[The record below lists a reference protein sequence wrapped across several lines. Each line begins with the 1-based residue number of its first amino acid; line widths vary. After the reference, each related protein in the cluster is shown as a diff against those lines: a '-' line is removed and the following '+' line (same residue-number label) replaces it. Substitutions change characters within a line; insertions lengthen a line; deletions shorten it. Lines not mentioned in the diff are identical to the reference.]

1 MRFSDPNTA
10 YWFWVILIGILA
22 GFLAGK
28 LMQGR
33 GFGLLVDLLLG
44 IVGSFVGSW
53 IFARLGI
60 ATTGGFIGQLLV
72 SLVGALLLLF
82 IVRLIRRV

>member
-28 LMQGR
+28 LIRGK
-33 GFGLLVDLLLG
+33 GFGLIVDLLLG

-53 IFARLGI
+53 VFGKLGI
-60 ATTGGFIGQLLV
+60 ATSGGFIGQLLV
-72 SLVGALLLLF
+72 SLVGALILLF
-82 IVRLIRRV
+82 LVRLVKSA

>member
-1 MRFSDPNTA
+1 MRFSDQNIA

-28 LMQGR
+28 LMRGK
-33 GFGLLVDLLLG
+33 GFGVLVDLLLG

-53 IFARLGI
+53 IFGKLGI
-60 ATTGGFIGQLLV
+60 ERPAVL
-72 SLVGALLLLF
+72 SDSCWCRWSA
-82 IVRLIRRV
+82 R

>member
-28 LMQGR
+28 LMRGK

-53 IFARLGI
+53 VFVKLGI
-60 ATTGGFIGQLLV
+60 ATSGGFVGQLLV
-72 SLVGALLLLF
+72 SLVGALILLF
-82 IVRLIRRV
+82 LVRLVRSV

>member
-28 LMQGR
+28 LMRGK
-33 GFGLLVDLLLG
+33 GFGLIVDLLLG
-44 IVGSFVGSW
+44 IIGSFVGSW
-53 IFARLGI
+53 LFGKLGI
-60 ATTGGFIGQLLV
+60 ATSGGFIGQLLV
-72 SLVGALLLLF
+72 SLVGALILLF
-82 IVRLIRRV
+82 IVRLVKSA

>member
-10 YWFWVILIGILA
+10 YWFWIILIGILA

-33 GFGLLVDLLLG
+33 GFGLIVDLLLG
-44 IVGSFVGSW
+44 IVGSYIGSW
-53 IFARLGI
+53 LFVKLGI
-60 ATTGGFIGQLLV
+60 ATSGGFIGQLLV

-82 IVRLIRRV
+82 LIRLIRRV

>member
-1 MRFSDPNTA
+1 MKFSDPNTA

-28 LMQGR
+28 LIRGK
-33 GFGLLVDLLLG
+33 GFGLIVDLLLG

-53 IFARLGI
+53 VFGKLGI
-60 ATTGGFIGQLLV
+60 ATSGGFIAQLLV
-72 SLVGALLLLF
+72 SLVGALILLF
-82 IVRLIRRV
+82 MVRLVKSA

>member
-28 LMQGR
+28 LMRGK
-33 GFGLLVDLLLG
+33 GFGLIVDLLLG
-44 IVGSFVGSW
+44 IIGSFVGSW
-53 IFARLGI
+53 LFGKLGI
-60 ATTGGFIGQLLV
+60 ATSGGFIGQLLV
-72 SLVGALLLLF
+72 SLVGALILLF
-82 IVRLIRRV
+82 LVRLVKSA

>member
-44 IVGSFVGSW
+44 IVGSFIGSW

-82 IVRLIRRV
+82 LVRLIRRV

>member
-10 YWFWVILIGILA
+10 SWFWVILIGILA

-44 IVGSFVGSW
+44 IVGSFIGSW

-82 IVRLIRRV
+82 LVRLIRRV